1 MKDSLK
7 RENHWQ
13 KIYDTKNDNEVS
25 WYQDKPVVSLE
36 LIESLD
42 IDKNAKIIDVGGGNS
57 NLIAELQKRNF
68 NNLSLLDI
76 SENALR
82 RSREKLKV
90 NGDKIDWIASDILD
104 FEPKLKYN
112 IWHDRATFH
121 FLTNDDDIQKYIDI
135 LNSSVEKEGYFI
147 LATFSETG
155 PPKCSGLE
163 IKQYSGNKLENL
175 FGKYFKIIK
184 SFAQVH
190 QTPFGTEQ
198 NFIYNLFQRI

>member
-13 KIYDTKNDNEVS
+13 KIYDTKSDNEVS
-25 WYQDKPVVSLE
+25 WYQDKPVSSLE

-42 IDKNAKIIDVGGGNS
+42 LSKNSKIINVGAGNS
-57 NLIAELQKRNF
+57 NLTAELQKRNF
-68 NNLSLLDI
+68 NNLSVLDI
-76 SENALR
+76 SANALK
-82 RSREKLKV
+82 RSRDKLKE
-90 NGDKIDWIASDILD
+90 NGDEVDWIATDILD
-104 FEPKLKYN
+104 FEPELKYDL
-112 IWHDRATFH
+112 WHDRATFH
-121 FLTNDDDIQKYIDI
+121 FLINDEDVQKYINI
-135 LNSSVEKEGYFI
+135 LSSAVGKDGYFV
-147 LATFSETG
+147 LATFSESG

-163 IKQYSGNKLENL
+163 IQQYSKDKLEIL

-184 SFAQVH
+184 SFDQVH